1 MLFVRRGLPRPC
13 GCWLQSQQ
21 SFLMLDMFKTPSWL
35 LYGPAVAD
43 HAYCMSRVFVLAE
56 HWSWL
61 LQGIIHRDMKPD
73 NLLISSTGHV
83 KLTDFG
89 LSCVGVI
96 DRAEN
101 MSGRP
106 M

>member
-1 MLFVRRGLPRPC
+1 M
-13 GCWLQSQQ
+13 
-21 SFLMLDMFKTPSWL
+21 
-35 LYGPAVAD
+35 
-43 HAYCMSRVFVLAE
+43 
-56 HWSWL
+56 
-61 LQGIIHRDMKPD
+61 QGIIHRDMKPD

>member
-1 MLFVRRGLPRPC
+1 MLHVLLTR
-13 GCWLQSQQ
+13 
-21 SFLMLDMFKTPSWL
+21 SWL
-35 LYGPAVAD
+35 LCGPGVAD
-43 HAYCMSRVFVLAE
+43 HAYCMSPRSVLADNR
-56 HWSWL
+56 SWL

>member
-1 MLFVRRGLPRPC
+1 MQIACHPC
-13 GCWLQSQQ
+13 LCW
-21 SFLMLDMFKTPSWL
+21 PNI
-35 LYGPAVAD
+35 
-43 HAYCMSRVFVLAE
+43 
-56 HWSWL
+56 WSWL

>member
-1 MLFVRRGLPRPC
+1 MVETGRECLYTGCSCSCVALKSLTMLTSP
-13 GCWLQSQQ
+13 
-21 SFLMLDMFKTPSWL
+21 
-35 LYGPAVAD
+35 
-43 HAYCMSRVFVLAE
+43 MSVLADK
-56 HWSWL
+56 WCWL

>member
-1 MLFVRRGLPRPC
+1 MNLALLTMRTACHPC
-13 GCWLQSQQ
+13 LCWL
-21 SFLMLDMFKTPSWL
+21 TT
-35 LYGPAVAD
+35 GAG
-43 HAYCMSRVFVLAE
+43 
-56 HWSWL
+56 L